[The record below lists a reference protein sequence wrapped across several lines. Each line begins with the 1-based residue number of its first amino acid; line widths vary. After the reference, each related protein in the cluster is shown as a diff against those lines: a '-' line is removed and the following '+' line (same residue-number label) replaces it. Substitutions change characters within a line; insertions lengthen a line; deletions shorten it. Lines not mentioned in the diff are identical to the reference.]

1 MYTAMPLHC
10 PWLEK
15 EQIDVCCETET
26 ATILRERGQKLTP
39 QRMELV
45 TALRHADGQ
54 LTAAELLRRARQAHA
69 AVNTSTVFRT
79 MALLRDL
86 GLAIET
92 RTAAHGLVYEWNA
105 TGTHQHLE
113 CRRCGHL
120 QPFDTTLVRLLA
132 GELNSTHGFAVDLM
146 HFAIAGTCRECV
158 TLSR

>member
-86 GLAIET
+86 GLRSRPVPPLTGSSTSGTRRVRTSTRMPALRPPPAI
-92 RTAAHGLVYEWNA
+92 RYNA
-105 TGTHQHLE
+105 RAPSRWRAEQH
-113 CRRCGHL
+113 
-120 QPFDTTLVRLLA
+120 PRLC
-132 GELNSTHGFAVDLM
+132 S
-146 HFAIAGTCRECV
+146 
-158 TLSR
+158 